1 MGGRMRSA
9 TGAGRSSTGRG
20 RRTPAVPLPDTLEV
34 PLPLWGTLLRDMRR
48 NRGLT
53 QPQLAELAGL
63 AQQSVSKI
71 ERGEACPHD
80 QVKLKLA
87 YALSVS
93 PSTLFPWP

>member
-1 MGGRMRSA
+1 M
-9 TGAGRSSTGRG
+9 
-20 RRTPAVPLPDTLEV
+20 RRT
-34 PLPLWGTLLRDMRR
+34 
-48 NRGLT
+48 RGLT
-53 QPQLAELAGL
+53 QPELAAMAGL

>member
-1 MGGRMRSA
+1 MTVPLSLW
-9 TGAGRSSTGRG
+9 GALLREM
-20 RRTPAVPLPDTLEV
+20 RRT
-34 PLPLWGTLLRDMRR
+34 
-48 NRGLT
+48 RGLT
-53 QPQLAELAGL
+53 QPQLAEMAGL

-80 QVKLKLA
+80 QVKLQLA